1 MAHLGTSPVTPSFP
15 STTTITTTTTTIT
28 STNAESALDPTTR
41 SRTLLFLSYRDSRA
55 PRSRFAP
62 SSRSRY
68 LFDADEEDDDDSS
81 ENAGLLKAKRNIRP
95 TAAAVDVESGA
106 YVRDGSYALPPVW

>member
-1 MAHLGTSPVTPSFP
+1 MSHLGTSPSTPSFP
-15 STTTITTTTTTIT
+15 STTTTTTAAPNT
-28 STNAESALDPTTR
+28 STIAELALDPTTR

-81 ENAGLLKAKRNIRP
+81 ENAGLLKAKAKVKP
-95 TAAAVDVESGA
+95 TPAAVDMESGA
-106 YVRDGSYALPPVW
+106 YVRDGDYALPPVW

>member
-1 MAHLGTSPVTPSFP
+1 MSHLGTSPSTPSFP
-15 STTTITTTTTTIT
+15 STNATTTSNTGTI
-28 STNAESALDPTTR
+28 AEFGLDPTTR

-68 LFDADEEDDDDSS
+68 LFDADEEDEDDSS
-81 ENAGLLKAKRNIRP
+81 ENAGLLKAKAKTKPI
-95 TAAAVDVESGA
+95 AAAVDMESGA
-106 YVRDGSYALPPVW
+106 YVREGYYTLPPVW